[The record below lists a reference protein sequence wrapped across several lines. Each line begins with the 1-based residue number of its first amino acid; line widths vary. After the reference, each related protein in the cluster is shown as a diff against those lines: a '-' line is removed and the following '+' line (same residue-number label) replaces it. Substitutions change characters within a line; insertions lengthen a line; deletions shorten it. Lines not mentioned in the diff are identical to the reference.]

1 MALFDDDRTHSH
13 GIRWSTALPK
23 KIFNL
28 LKGRYKP
35 KQTNLPVVLLY
46 YDLDSFVTLF
56 SDGSF
61 RYLGTDLE
69 FKDLLEDNIG
79 IPSHLSMSFA
89 GNRYIVDRGGFNCWK
104 NIPSEMQE
112 LIENK
117 SDISIS
123 WTAFGYEENSFYIS
137 FSDGSKLWNNLP
149 RKLDELLKNN
159 KKDIKRV
166 CLSQFDERFLIVYE
180 DGNLE
185 CY

>member
-1 MALFDDDRTHSH
+1 M
-13 GIRWSTALPK
+13 
-23 KIFNL
+23 

-35 KQTNLPVVLLY
+35 KQTNLPVILLY
-46 YDLDSFVTLF
+46 YDQDSLVTLF

-61 RYLGTDLE
+61 RYHGSDLE

-79 IPSHLSMSFA
+79 IPSHLAICFC
-89 GNRYIVDRGGFNCWK
+89 GNRYVVDRGGFNCWK

-112 LIENK
+112 LIDSK
-117 SDISIS
+117 SDVSIT
-123 WTAFGYEENSFYIS
+123 WTAFGYRENSFFIS
-137 FSDGSKLWNNLP
+137 FSDGRKFWNNVP
-149 RKLDELLKNN
+149 KKLDEILKSS

-166 CLSQFDERFLIVYE
+166 CLSQFDERYLIFYE